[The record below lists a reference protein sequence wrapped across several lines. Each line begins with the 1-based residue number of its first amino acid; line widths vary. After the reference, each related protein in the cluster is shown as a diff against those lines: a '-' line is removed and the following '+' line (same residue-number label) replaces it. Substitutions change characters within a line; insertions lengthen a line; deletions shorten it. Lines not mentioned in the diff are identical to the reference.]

1 MQTVTPAQSR
11 ANTNT
16 PTRSRRR
23 SQQRPGPALWVA
35 LGALVVLIPLVLICG
50 AVITFQ
56 VLQWNLPGVTLFD
69 EPVGMMSYDETV
81 DWIDSYW
88 NQARLITLQNPNDP
102 TFSYIVTPSDLGYW
116 VDPVATANAAYAI
129 GRGSTPFEEIS
140 AALRGQTQAILPVMY
155 FDDVLARQTLETLAA
170 ELAIPATEATVVYQ
184 DGKWIAVGGSA
195 GQGLDVEAT
204 LQDLYVNA
212 FPILLN
218 QSVALTIQ
226 GLSPVISDLTPVLDD
241 IEALISQD
249 LTLTAYDPIT
259 DGRTVW
265 SVPAEIKR
273 NWVSVDATTNLVSL
287 AIDPEDLPDL
297 LNTWEQSLSED
308 GSLSFEVSASEVIED
323 WQNGLDPIVIVQH
336 APTTYRVSAG
346 ESLWAISLKLGMPMW
361 RIMYANDG
369 LTASNIE
376 AGMLLTIPSK
386 NDLLPLPVIP
396 NKRIVVDISSQRMTV
411 YEDGEVRN
419 TYVISTGIA
428 SSPTMAGV
436 FQVQTHE
443 INAYASNWDLYMP
456 HFMGIYE
463 AWPDFMNGI
472 HGLPLLS
479 SGTRLWA
486 STLGAP
492 ASYGCIIL
500 DLAAAED
507 LYYWAEDGVVI
518 EITP

>member
-1 MQTVTPAQSR
+1 MPTVTPAQSR
-11 ANTNT
+11 ANTTNPT
-16 PTRSRRR
+16 PNRHRPQR
-23 SQQRPGPALWVA
+23 RPGAALWVA
-35 LGALVVLIPLVLICG
+35 MGALAVLIPLVLICG
-50 AVITFQ
+50 AVIAFQ
-56 VLQWNLPGVTLFD
+56 LLQWNLPGVTVFD
-69 EPVGMMSYDETV
+69 QSVGMMSYEDTV

-102 TFSYIVTPSDLGYW
+102 AFSYIVTPTDLGYW
-116 VDPVATANAAYAI
+116 VDPIATANAAYAI
-129 GRGSTPFEEIS
+129 GRDSTPFEEIIT
-140 AALRGQTQAILPVMY
+140 ALLGQTQTVLPVMY
-155 FDDVLARQTLETLAA
+155 FDDSQARQTLETLAA
-170 ELAIPATEATVVYQ
+170 ELAVPATEATVAYQ
-184 DGKWIAVGGSA
+184 DGEWIAVGGSA
-195 GQGLDVEAT
+195 GQGLDLEAT
-204 LQDLYVNA
+204 LQDTYANA
-212 FPILLN
+212 FLVLLN
-218 QSVALTIQ
+218 QSVMLTMQEMPPI
-226 GLSPVISDLTPVLDD
+226 ISDLAPVIDE
-241 IEALISQD
+241 IESVVSQD

-265 SVPAEIKR
+265 SVPAEVKR
-273 NWVSVDATTNLVSL
+273 NWISVDSATNTVAWDINP
-287 AIDPEDLPDL
+287 DDLSDL
-297 LNTWEQSLSED
+297 LNDWEQSLSED
-308 GSLSFEVSASEVIED
+308 GSLSFEVSASEVVED
-323 WQNGLDPIVIVQH
+323 WENGLDPIVIVQH

-361 RIMYANDG
+361 HIMNANDG
-369 LTASNIE
+369 LTSTTIE

-419 TYVISTGIA
+419 TYVVSTGIA

-456 HFMGIYE
+456 HFLGIYE
-463 AWPDFMNGI
+463 AWPGFMNGI

-486 STLGAP
+486 STLGSP

-507 LYYWAEDGVVI
+507 LYTWAEDGVVI